1 MALSSPTETSDNAQP
16 PSLPTFVRFPLAPPP
31 PASPLPPSPRLH
43 TPALADGT
51 AAEQDLKRVDFCELD
66 GT

>member
-31 PASPLPPSPRLH
+31 PASPLRRRAC
-43 TPALADGT
+43 TPAFGDGT
-51 AAEQDLKRVDFCELD
+51 AADLKIVEFCELD
-66 GT
+66 GM

>member
-31 PASPLPPSPRLH
+31 PASPLRRRAC
-43 TPALADGT
+43 TPAFDG
-51 AAEQDLKRVDFCELD
+51 AAAADLKSVEFCELD

>member
-31 PASPLPPSPRLH
+31 RASVRSVAAPAC
-43 TPALADGT
+43 TPAFDGT
-51 AAEQDLKRVDFCELD
+51 AAADLKSVEFCELD

>member
-31 PASPLPPSPRLH
+31 PASPLRRRAC
-43 TPALADGT
+43 TPAVGDGT
-51 AAEQDLKRVDFCELD
+51 TAADLKSVEFCELD

>member
-31 PASPLPPSPRLH
+31 PASPLRRRAC
-43 TPALADGT
+43 TPALDGGT
-51 AAEQDLKRVDFCELD
+51 AADLKRVDFSELD